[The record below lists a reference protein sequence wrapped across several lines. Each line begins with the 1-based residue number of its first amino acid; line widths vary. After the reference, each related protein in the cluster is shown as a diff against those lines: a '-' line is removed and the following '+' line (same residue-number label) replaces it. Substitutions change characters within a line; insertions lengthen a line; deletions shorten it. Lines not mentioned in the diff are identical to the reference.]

1 MALPEEAL
9 RDGEDV
15 LLDTRPSWTALAG
28 PVAVGASILV
38 ACIAG
43 VVEWS
48 SAPVWFGWLVLGL
61 LLLTGTRVAT
71 RVLLWRSTSLA
82 VTTARVVYRSGVLRR
97 VGREIPIESVQDVS
111 FRQSLFER
119 LGAAGSVTVE
129 SAGERGALPFVDV
142 PRPERFQELVNRA
155 AATARAGR
163 GGAQGG
169 SRRSD
174 PTIPEQIGQLAE
186 LLRRG
191 VLSEQEFQTKK
202 AELLRRM

>member
-1 MALPEEAL
+1 MALPDGAL

-28 PVAVGASILV
+28 PTSLGLAVLAASLAGIVA
-38 ACIAG
+38 
-43 VVEWS
+43 WS
-48 SAPVWFGWLVLGL
+48 GAPVWFGWVVLAAIL
-61 LLLTGTRVAT
+61 LAGARLGV
-71 RVLLWRSTSLA
+71 RVLVWRSTALA
-82 VTTARVVYRSGVLRR
+82 ITTARVVYRSGVLRR

-119 LGAAGSVTVE
+119 LGGAGSVTVE

-155 AATARAGR
+155 AATARTR
-163 GGAQGG
+163 PGGGTASGTAPAP
-169 SRRSD
+169 SV
-174 PTIPEQIGQLAE
+174 PEQIGQLAE
-186 LLRRG
+186 LCRRG
-191 VLSEQEFQTKK
+191 ALSEAEFQAKK